1 VSCEECTV
9 SCVQYNLILDAE
21 RLCMDAERLC
31 IVYNDVRTAN
41 DVGSIRSSYLDRG
54 AARTCASS
62 PDTAREQHLAVYPVV
77 LQLSG
82 AARAFGL
89 LSAIT
94 HRLLSNRE
102 LMRAH
107 EVIRS

>member
-1 VSCEECTV
+1 V

-41 DVGSIRSSYLDRG
+41 DVGSILDR
-54 AARTCASS
+54 ARMRQSS
-62 PDTAREQHLAVYPVV
+62 PDTPAREQHLAVYPVV

>member
-1 VSCEECTV
+1 MSCEECTV
-9 SCVQYNLILDAE
+9 NLILDAE

-41 DVGSIRSSYLDRG
+41 DVGSRHRLSSI
-54 AARTCASS
+54 ARACGQSS

>member
-9 SCVQYNLILDAE
+9 NLILDAERLCMDAE

-41 DVGSIRSSYLDRG
+41 DVGSIDRSSI
-54 AARTCASS
+54 ARACGQSS

>member
-1 VSCEECTV
+1 MYSN
-9 SCVQYNLILDAE
+9 NLILDAE

-41 DVGSIRSSYLDRG
+41 ECGVDPRSR
-54 AARTCASS
+54 ARMRQSS

-89 LSAIT
+89 LSAIM

>member
-1 VSCEECTV
+1 MSCEECTV
-9 SCVQYNLILDAE
+9 NLILDAE

-41 DVGSIRSSYLDRG
+41 DVGSIDDPRSRF
-54 AARTCASS
+54 ARACGQSS

-77 LQLSG
+77 LQLIG